1 MRGDDDA
8 LRTEFGLGDLVLVE
22 LTDRQRLPVIPRQQM
37 CAGVQGDDAPVH
49 RVLRPAV
56 GARGKILPQLAASN
70 PAADLAMDFLAD
82 RVLFC
87 CALVIHGPQRRVV
100 AIAGAVDDRGPRL
113 VIRFVEAGE
122 QAGQRI
128 RCALAHLFRQRQVE
142 QFRAAALIDL
152 RAAGNLRNE
161 LVARALRVA
170 QPCVQTAPRLL
181 SLGRAG
187 HALGVNRAAGRF
199 GPDDLLAQIFRR
211 CLRDEHEQDRAVC
224 ARRPR
229 RVHHILLRGVP
240 FVAHPHRD
248 ALPRRI
254 RRLRRE
260 VQHQVARFVARTLLQ
275 PHSVDFFLQRRLQQR
290 VTLLMD

>member
-100 AIAGAVDDRGPRL
+100 AIAGAVDDRCPRL
-113 VIRFVEAGE
+113 VIRLVEAGE

-128 RCALAHLFRQRQVE
+128 RCALADLLRQRQVE
-142 QFRAAALIDL
+142 QFRATPLVNL
-152 RAAGNLRNE
+152 RAAGDLRDE
-161 LVARALRVA
+161 LVAGALRVA
-170 QPCVQTAPRLL
+170 QP
-181 SLGRAG
+181 RA
-187 HALGVNRAAGRF
+187 HAAAGLVTLTGARRPLRVNRAACGF
-199 GPDDLLAQIFRR
+199 CADDLLAQFLRR
-211 CLRDEHEQDRAVC
+211 RFRDEHKQNRTVRARC
-224 ARRPR
+224 PR
-229 RVHHILLRGVP
+229 RVHHVPLRGVP
-240 FVAHPHRD
+240 FVADPHRD
-248 ALPRRI
+248 ALPGRI
-254 RRLRRE
+254 RRLGRE
-260 VQHQVARFVARTLLQ
+260 VQHQVSRLVARAL
-275 PHSVDFFLQRRLQQR
+275 F
-290 VTLLMD
+290 